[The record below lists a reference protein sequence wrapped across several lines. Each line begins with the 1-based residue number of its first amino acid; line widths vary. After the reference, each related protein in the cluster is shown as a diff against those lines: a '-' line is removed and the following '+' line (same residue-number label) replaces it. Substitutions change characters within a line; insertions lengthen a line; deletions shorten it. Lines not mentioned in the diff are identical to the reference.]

1 MHCPN
6 WGLYNLSGD
15 FRLLFKLTVCVKKMI
30 LSCMKYF
37 QKNGTLFDLENGNI
51 VPCRT
56 SNPELQKLAAP
67 SPYNPSVH
75 RILNFKENSKNT

>member
-1 MHCPN
+1 
-6 WGLYNLSGD
+6 
-15 FRLLFKLTVCVKKMI
+15 
-30 LSCMKYF
+30 MKYF

-56 SNPELQKLAAP
+56 SNPELQKLADP
-67 SPYNPSVH
+67 SPYNPSVD